1 MASVHHCLSSSTFS
15 ASASAL
21 LRLLLCILL
30 VLQFGCTSV
39 RFNERETLARPDM
52 QFDSTPLQAELE
64 NHVYSS
70 REGASGAFST
80 GGGGG
85 CGCY

>member
-1 MASVHHCLSSSTFS
+1 MTPNFS
-15 ASASAL
+15 RPRHWLTLATVV
-21 LRLLLCILL
+21 L
-30 VLQFGCTSV
+30 VCSGCTSV

-52 QFDSTPLQAELE
+52 QFDGTPLQAELE
-64 NHVYSS
+64 NHIYSS
-70 REGASGAFST
+70 REGASGTFST

>member
-1 MASVHHCLSSSTFS
+1 MTPLKPITTG
-15 ASASAL
+15 
-21 LRLLLCILL
+21 LLLGLL
-30 VLQFGCTSV
+30 VASTGCTTV

-64 NHVYSS
+64 AHIYSS
-70 REGASGAFST
+70 REGASGAFSS